1 MTTEQERNPFYILR
15 SLRPEDAL
23 DLLLE
28 YVENQDSDL
37 ALLDHIAERRSPIPE
52 IQPIGKKT
60 LTLALKDVE
69 NEVPRKAAITY
80 SPHDSDRGVGILLPG
95 FTTMTGDA
103 DSVVYI
109 EYRGGIPHVLI
120 WADRAQ
126 EDPTHTISLEGAA
139 VGPRCPAESRFDGDI
154 EGCGSANISPKDEE
168 GYQDCYDCGVF
179 FKGDYEAE
187 TTAIVQ
193 RLDLLDGNR

>member
-1 MTTEQERNPFYILR
+1 M
-15 SLRPEDAL
+15 
-23 DLLLE
+23 
-28 YVENQDSDL
+28 
-37 ALLDHIAERRSPIPE
+37 
-52 IQPIGKKT
+52 
-60 LTLALKDVE
+60 KDVE
-69 NEVPRKAAITY
+69 NEVLRKAAITY
-80 SPHDSDRGVGILLPG
+80 SSHGSDRGVGILLPG

-103 DSVVYI
+103 DLVYI
-109 EYRGGIPHVLI
+109 EYRGGIPHVII

-139 VGPRCPAESRFDGDI
+139 AGPRCPTESRFEGDI
-154 EGCGSANISPKDEE
+154 EGCGSVSISPKDEE

-193 RLDLLDGNR
+193 RLDLLDGNSR